1 MRRPKATVRRSYNN
15 AGRGPLIRMD
25 TLDSRT
31 KILVVD
37 DEPTICSMMNVF
49 LTQIG
54 YEVRTVNSGEDA
66 ITVFDDDP
74 PDMVLLDISM
84 PGMRGID
91 VLQLMKH
98 RKADCGIIML
108 SAYGDDQ
115 TIQEAMDMGAY
126 CYIQKP
132 MELMDLKQRLEELH
146 QHISEAA

>member
-1 MRRPKATVRRSYNN
+1 M
-15 AGRGPLIRMD
+15 
-25 TLDSRT
+25 DSRA

-54 YEVRTVNSGEDA
+54 YQVRTVNSGEDA
-66 ITVFDDDP
+66 IDVFDEDP

-91 VLQLMKH
+91 VLQLMKS
-98 RKADCGIIML
+98 RKTDCGIIML

-132 MELMDLKQRLEELH
+132 MELMELKKHLEDLH
-146 QHISEAA
+146 QRIQEAA

>member
-1 MRRPKATVRRSYNN
+1 
-15 AGRGPLIRMD
+15 
-25 TLDSRT
+25 LDDRT

-37 DEPTICSMMNVF
+37 DEPTICSMMTVF

-54 YEVRTVNSGEDA
+54 YAVRTVNSGDDA
-66 ITVFDDDP
+66 IKVFDEDP

-91 VLQLMKH
+91 VLQLMKI

-115 TIQEAMDMGAY
+115 TIREALEMGAY

>member
-1 MRRPKATVRRSYNN
+1 MQS
-15 AGRGPLIRMD
+15 IRM
-25 TLDSRT
+25 TALDSRA

-54 YEVRTVNSGEDA
+54 YQVRTVNSGEDA
-66 ITVFDDDP
+66 IVAFDEDP

-91 VLQLMKH
+91 VLQLMKN
-98 RKADCGIIML
+98 RKTDCGIIML

-115 TIQEAMDMGAY
+115 TIQEAMDLGAY

-132 MELMDLKQRLEELH
+132 MELMALKKHLEDLH
-146 QHISEAA
+146 QQIREAA

>member
-1 MRRPKATVRRSYNN
+1 MN
-15 AGRGPLIRMD
+15 

-54 YEVRTVNSGEDA
+54 YEVRTVNSGDDA
-66 ITVFDDDP
+66 ITAFDNDP

-91 VLQLMKH
+91 VLQLMKN
-98 RKADCGIIML
+98 RKANCGIIML

-115 TIQEAMDMGAY
+115 TIQEAMDMGAAWV
-126 CYIQKP
+126 CNG
-132 MELMDLKQRLEELH
+132 
-146 QHISEAA
+146 

>member
-1 MRRPKATVRRSYNN
+1 
-15 AGRGPLIRMD
+15 MD
-25 TLDSRT
+25 DRA

-49 LTQIG
+49 LKQIG
-54 YEVRTVNSGEDA
+54 YEVKTVNSGEEA
-66 ITVFDDDP
+66 MALFNEEA

-91 VLQLMKH
+91 VLQEMKS
-98 RKADCGIIML
+98 RKADCGVIML

-115 TIQEAMDMGAY
+115 TIQEALDRGAY

-132 MELMDLKQRLEELH
+132 MELMELKKQLEALH
-146 QHISEAA
+146 QHLKEAA

>member
-1 MRRPKATVRRSYNN
+1 MEKRA
-15 AGRGPLIRMD
+15 
-25 TLDSRT
+25 

-54 YEVRTVNSGEDA
+54 YQVETVNSGEDA
-66 ITVFDDDP
+66 IALFDQAP

-91 VLQLMKH
+91 VLQCIKT
-98 RKADCGIIML
+98 RKADCGVIML

-115 TIQEAMDMGAY
+115 TIQEALDMGAY

-132 MELMDLKQRLEELH
+132 MELMDLKSRLEALH
-146 QHISEAA
+146 QQIREAA

>member
-1 MRRPKATVRRSYNN
+1 
-15 AGRGPLIRMD
+15 MD
-25 TLDSRT
+25 ALNDRA

-37 DEPTICSMMNVF
+37 DEPTICNMMNIF

-54 YEVRTVNSGEDA
+54 YDVRTVDSGEKA
-66 ITVFDDDP
+66 IVLFGEDP

-91 VLQLMKH
+91 VLQEMKS
-98 RKADCGIIML
+98 RKADCGVIML

-115 TIQEAMDMGAY
+115 TIQEALDMGAY

-132 MELMDLKQRLEELH
+132 MELMELKHRLEALH
-146 QHISEAA
+146 RQIVEAA

>member
-1 MRRPKATVRRSYNN
+1 M
-15 AGRGPLIRMD
+15 
-25 TLDSRT
+25 
-31 KILVVD
+31 VVD

-54 YEVRTVNSGEDA
+54 YQVTTVNSGEDA
-66 ITVFDDDP
+66 IALFDQDP

-91 VLQLMKH
+91 VLQCMKS
-98 RKADCGIIML
+98 RKSDCGVIML

-115 TIQEAMDMGAY
+115 TIQEALDMGAY

-132 MELMDLKQRLEELH
+132 MELMDLKSRLEALH
-146 QHISEAA
+146 QEILEAA

>member
-1 MRRPKATVRRSYNN
+1 M
-15 AGRGPLIRMD
+15 
-25 TLDSRT
+25 DSRT

-54 YEVRTVNSGEDA
+54 YEVRTVNSGDDA
-66 ITVFDDDP
+66 ITAFDNDP

-91 VLQLMKH
+91 VLQLMKN
-98 RKADCGIIML
+98 RKANCGIIML

-126 CYIQKP
+126 CNIQKP
-132 MELMDLKQRLEELH
+132 MELMDLKQRLVELH

>member
-1 MRRPKATVRRSYNN
+1 MNDRA
-15 AGRGPLIRMD
+15 
-25 TLDSRT
+25 

-37 DEPTICSMMNVF
+37 DEPTICSMMTVF

-54 YEVRTVNSGEDA
+54 YEVRTVNSGEEA
-66 ITVFDDDP
+66 IALFNDES

-91 VLQLMKH
+91 VLREMKS
-98 RKADCGIIML
+98 RKGDCGVIML

-115 TIQEAMDMGAY
+115 TIKEALDMGAY

-132 MELMDLKQRLEELH
+132 MELMELKRQLEALH
-146 QHISEAA
+146 QHLSEAA

>member
-1 MRRPKATVRRSYNN
+1 MN
-15 AGRGPLIRMD
+15 
-25 TLDSRT
+25 TLDSRA

-54 YEVRTVNSGEDA
+54 YQVRTVNSGEDA
-66 ITVFDDDP
+66 IDAFDEDP

-91 VLQLMKH
+91 VLQLMKS
-98 RKADCGIIML
+98 RKTDCGIIML

-132 MELMDLKQRLEELH
+132 MELMELKKHLEDLH
-146 QHISEAA
+146 QRIQEAA

>member
-1 MRRPKATVRRSYNN
+1 MATVYK
-15 AGRGPLIRMD
+15 RMG
-25 TLDSRT
+25 TLDNQA

-37 DEPTICSMMNVF
+37 DEPTICSMMTVF

-54 YEVRTVNSGEDA
+54 YQVETVNSGENAIALFDA
-66 ITVFDDDP
+66 NP

-91 VLQLMKH
+91 VLQCMKL
-98 RKADCGIIML
+98 RKADCGVIML

-115 TIQEAMDMGAY
+115 TIQEALDMGAY

-132 MELMDLKQRLEELH
+132 MELMDLKNRLAELH
-146 QHISEAA
+146 QHITEAT

>member
-1 MRRPKATVRRSYNN
+1 ME
-15 AGRGPLIRMD
+15 
-25 TLDSRT
+25 SRT

-37 DEPTICSMMNVF
+37 DEPTICSMMTVF
-49 LTQIG
+49 LNQIG
-54 YEVRTVNSGEDA
+54 YAVRTVSSGDDA
-66 ITVFDDDP
+66 IAAFDEDP

-91 VLQLMKH
+91 VLQLMKR

-115 TIQEAMDMGAY
+115 TIQEAIDMGAY

-132 MELMDLKQRLEELH
+132 MELMDLKQRLKEL
-146 QHISEAA
+146 QEHIAEAA

>member
-1 MRRPKATVRRSYNN
+1 
-15 AGRGPLIRMD
+15 
-25 TLDSRT
+25 LDSRT

-54 YEVRTVNSGEDA
+54 YEVRTVNSGDDA
-66 ITVFDDDP
+66 ITAFDEDP
-74 PDMVLLDISM
+74 PEMVLLDISM
-84 PGMRGID
+84 PGIRGID

-98 RKADCGIIML
+98 RKSDCGIIML

-115 TIQEAMDMGAY
+115 TIQEALNMGAY

-132 MELMDLKQRLEELH
+132 MELMDLKQRLEELR
-146 QHISEAA
+146 QHISKAA

>member
-1 MRRPKATVRRSYNN
+1 
-15 AGRGPLIRMD
+15 MD
-25 TLDSRT
+25 KRA

-37 DEPTICSMMNVF
+37 DEPTICSMMTVF

-54 YEVRTVNSGEDA
+54 YKVNTVNSGEDA
-66 ITVFDDDP
+66 IALFDQDP

-91 VLQLMKH
+91 VLQCKKT
-98 RKADCGIIML
+98 RKADCGVIML

-115 TIQEAMDMGAY
+115 TIQEALDMGAY

-132 MELMDLKQRLEELH
+132 MELMDLKTRLEALH
-146 QHISEAA
+146 QQIMEAA

>member
-1 MRRPKATVRRSYNN
+1 
-15 AGRGPLIRMD
+15 MD
-25 TLDSRT
+25 KRA

-37 DEPTICSMMNVF
+37 DEPTICSMMTVF

-54 YEVRTVNSGEDA
+54 YKVNTVNSGEDA
-66 ITVFDDDP
+66 IALFDQDP

-91 VLQLMKH
+91 VLQCMKT
-98 RKADCGIIML
+98 RKADCGVIML

-115 TIQEAMDMGAY
+115 TIQEALDMGAY

-132 MELMDLKQRLEELH
+132 MELMDLKTRLEALH
-146 QHISEAA
+146 QQIMEAA